1 MQHANAEAIRKA
13 LEAYGIQFPDNGEVA
28 AGLGVV
34 LQAD

>member
-13 LEAYGIQFPDNGEVA
+13 LEAYGIQFPENGEVA